1 MKYCSKCGKELF
13 DEAVVCPGCGCAQG
27 DMPTNFAQQPQT
39 FDNSS
44 GSTFGWAVLG
54 FFVPLAG
61 LILYILWK
69 QTYPSKAKS
78 AGKGAL
84 ISVIISVVFYL
95 IAAIVGGVMLG
106 TGAI

>member
-1 MKYCSKCGKELF
+1 MKYCSKCGKEII

-27 DMPTNFAQQPQT
+27 NVPTNVAQQPQPV
-39 FDNSS
+39 DNSS
-44 GSTFGWAVLG
+44 GSTAGWAVLG

-84 ISVIISVVFYL
+84 VSVIISIVFYL